1 MMSQKSIAL
10 VTGATGG
17 MGRVLVR
24 SLAGAGNTV
33 VAVARSAAR
42 ADELREAVAPLPVEV
57 LIGDLSSRDD
67 VFRLAQR
74 FTTLN
79 LLINN
84 AGAHFRHR
92 TVNADGIEMHVAVN
106 YLGGYLLTELLRPAL
121 LAGAPAR
128 VVNVVSASLADTRQV
143 KIRRRPRPVGLGD
156 LRALTDVNPEAGFT
170 AYARSKLLTLMAG
183 YRLAEELDGTGVTVN
198 SVHPG
203 VVGTDI
209 VDDMTP
215 AYLRLFGGL
224 IKRSLLTPEEGAASI
239 LRVAGLSGVTGR
251 YFDRDVE
258 ARSSEVSYDRAL
270 QERLLAISR
279 PYLS

>member
-1 MMSQKSIAL
+1 MSQKSLVL

-84 AGAHFRHR
+84 AGAHFRQR
-92 TVNADGIEMHVAVN
+92 LVNADGVEMHVAVN

-143 KIRRRPRPVGLGD
+143 KIRRRPRPVVLGD

-183 YRLAEELDGTGVTVN
+183 YRLAEELEGTGVTVN

-215 AYLRLFGGL
+215 GYLRPFGGL